1 MMPSFAAKMKARRFS
16 SPWKTEEHT
25 EYFIVRDAAG
35 LALAYFLYDD
45 EPNRRVVNKRLTK
58 NEAQRI
64 AANFSTMP
72 GALGLTGLLGRRS
85 Q

>member
-45 EPNRRVVNKRLTK
+45 
-58 NEAQRI
+58 
-64 AANFSTMP
+64 
-72 GALGLTGLLGRRS
+72 
-85 Q
+85 